1 MVKKF
6 STKLESLVAIYSV
19 ELACMDSTLNVTA
32 DGLANPN
39 SAFVAGT
46 ENFCLDSIKSRG
58 VMKVLNPS

>member
-19 ELACMDSTLNVTA
+19 ELACMDSTFTA

-58 VMKVLNPS
+58 DMKVLNPS